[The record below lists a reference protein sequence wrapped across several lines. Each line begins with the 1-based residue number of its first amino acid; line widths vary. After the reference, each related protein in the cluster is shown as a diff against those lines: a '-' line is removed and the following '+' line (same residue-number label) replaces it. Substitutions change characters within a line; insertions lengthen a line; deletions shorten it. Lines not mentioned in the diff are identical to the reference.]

1 MYIPTDAEI
10 LEEQFILNK
19 VQVIKQTY
27 FIKQYDKAKLIVN
40 NRNLSLNERKMKV
53 HQIHRKMMKYFSIVN
68 EKFKDN
74 KVWVGME
81 DKEVWI
87 VGTTGTIWFRWMEG
101 APDPGRLD
109 TNRCVGWH
117 WDEGI
122 QGKRWY
128 YTYGDTVWGQ
138 RQ

>member
-19 VQVIKQTY
+19 FQVIKQTY

-68 EKFKDN
+68 EKFIK
-74 KVWVGME
+74 KY
-81 DKEVWI
+81 
-87 VGTTGTIWFRWMEG
+87 
-101 APDPGRLD
+101 
-109 TNRCVGWH
+109 
-117 WDEGI
+117 GI
-122 QGKRWY
+122 ENLF
-128 YTYGDTVWGQ
+128 
-138 RQ
+138 

>member
-1 MYIPTDAEI
+1 MSTAMIFG
-10 LEEQFILNK
+10 L
-19 VQVIKQTY
+19 V
-27 FIKQYDKAKLIVN
+27 
-40 NRNLSLNERKMKV
+40 
-53 HQIHRKMMKYFSIVN
+53 
-68 EKFKDN
+68 
-74 KVWVGME
+74 VWIGLDFGPGME

-128 YTYGDTVWGQ
+128 YTYGDTVAIRGRGEW
-138 RQ
+138 